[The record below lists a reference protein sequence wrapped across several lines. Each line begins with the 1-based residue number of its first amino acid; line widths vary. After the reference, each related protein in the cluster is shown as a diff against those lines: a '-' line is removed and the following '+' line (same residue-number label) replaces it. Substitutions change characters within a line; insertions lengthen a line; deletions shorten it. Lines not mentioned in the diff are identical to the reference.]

1 MGNTTIFNVFKK
13 YKIALKAL
21 QDIASTKYDMNK
33 LVCIAI
39 KALKDID
46 KI

>member
-1 MGNTTIFNVFKK
+1 MFKIFKK

-33 LVCIAI
+33 LVAIAI

-46 KI
+46 SLK